1 MKIPQNKGA
10 YMKKIFFA
18 LICLVTLLSFGPPPS
33 WGQNDSTS
41 AIKTE
46 RGYPVVFHDT
56 LFYMYSKLGP
66 FSPADRAQ
74 AVVQRI
80 TALAQDPFFKADS
93 LQVSENELTTD
104 IMYQDRIIMSVTDAD
119 ARARNETRSEMANSD
134 LEILNKA
141 IQQERES
148 TSLKSIIVQVL
159 STMLVILIL
168 IVMVYFVHRL
178 FKLAYQRIRSLKGLV
193 FKGLNIKGLEILPAE
208 KQVKLVLYI
217 GKALEVIIVLLLIY
231 FTLPL
236 VFSFFP
242 WTKDISSELLQF
254 IMKPLKMIVVGMLA
268 FLPNL
273 FIILVVYIVIR
284 YAVKL
289 VKLISDGVEKGTI
302 SFPRFYPDWAKPT
315 FNLIRFALYAFM
327 FVVIFPYLPGSSSP
341 AFRGVS
347 IFLGL
352 LFSLGSTSAIANL
365 IAGLVITYMRSFKLG
380 DRVKIGDEVGD
391 VIEKSLLL
399 TRIRTIKNEEVTIPN
414 STIMSRHTINYS
426 SASQNLGLILHT
438 TVTIGYDAPWRTVHQ
453 LLVSAAKST
462 PGVLNQPE
470 PFVLQTSLD
479 DSYVSYQINAY
490 TNEPNRMAEI
500 YSELHQNIQDK
511 FNEAKVEILSP
522 RYRTIR
528 DGNQTTIPVDYLP
541 EGYRAPAFKISKA
554 DDEESEKSK

>member
-1 MKIPQNKGA
+1 
-10 YMKKIFFA
+10 MKKIFIT
-18 LICLVTLLSFGPPPS
+18 LICLVIVLSCNFSIS

-41 AIKTE
+41 VVKTE
-46 RGYPVVFHDT
+46 RGYPVVFNDT
-56 LFYMYSKLGP
+56 LFYLYSNLGP
-66 FSPADRAQ
+66 FSPAERAQ

-80 TALAQDPFFKADS
+80 TALAQDPFFKVDS

-119 ARARNETRSEMANSD
+119 AQARNETRSQMARLD
-134 LEILNKA
+134 LNILKKA
-141 IQQERES
+141 IQQEKES

-159 STMLVILIL
+159 STILVILIL
-168 IVMVYFVHRL
+168 ILMVYFVHRL
-178 FKLAYQRIRSLKGLV
+178 FRLAYRRIRSLKGV
-193 FKGLNIKGLEILPAE
+193 MFKGLNIKGLEILPAE
-208 KQVKLVLYI
+208 KQVQLVLYI
-217 GKALEVIIVLLLIY
+217 AKALEVVIILLLIY
-231 FTLPL
+231 FALPL

-242 WTKDISSELLQF
+242 WTKDISSELLDF
-254 IMKPLKMIVVGMLA
+254 ILKPLKMIVLGVLA

-273 FIILVVYIVIR
+273 FIIIVVFIVIR
-284 YAVKL
+284 YVVKL
-289 VKLISDGVEKGTI
+289 VKLIADGVEKGTI
-302 SFPRFYPDWAKPT
+302 SFPRFYPEWAKPT
-315 FNLIRFALYAFM
+315 FNLIRILLYAFM
-327 FVVIFPYLPGSSSP
+327 FVVLFPYLPGSSSP

-347 IFLGL
+347 IFLGV

-365 IAGLVITYMRSFKLG
+365 IAGLVITYMRSFRIG

-426 SASQNLGLILHT
+426 SASQDLGLILHT
-438 TVTIGYDAPWRTVHQ
+438 TVTIGYNIPWRTVHQ

-462 PGVLNQPE
+462 SGVLNQPE

-490 TNEPNRMAEI
+490 TNEPKRMAQI

-511 FNEAKVEILSP
+511 FNQAKVEILSP
-522 RYRTIR
+522 QYRAIR
-528 DGNQTTIPVDYLP
+528 GGNQTTIPADYLP
-541 EGYRAPAFKISKA
+541 PQYRPPSSTV
-554 DDEESEKSK
+554 SEMENDKSDKSKPQ